1 MSPFE
6 QALRALP
13 KAELHVHLDGSLR
26 LQTLSDLDRVLNTGL
41 PRGDLDAIRAELKLG
56 AIRGSLEDY
65 LRGFERSLA
74 VLQTA
79 PGLRRVAQE
88 LVEDAARE
96 SIHHLEVRLCPDL
109 HCERGLSTSDVLE
122 AVRVGLTEGER
133 RFGIS
138 FGILVSA
145 MRHRSEKDSER
156 LAELAVSWK
165 ERGVVGFD
173 LAGIETENPCRVHR
187 AAFARVKRAGL
198 GLTLHAGEVTSAQ
211 AVADALDC
219 GADRIGHGTQ
229 LRDDPALLQRFVENA
244 VPLEM
249 CPSSNVQTGAVAGYE
264 DHPALHYL
272 RAGLRV
278 CVNTD
283 NRLMSQT
290 TVTDEL
296 MHLFRVHGLSWD
308 EAIKLCYNSFFSCF
322 ISDDRKEELSQ
333 RLELMASKLAP
344 SMDSN
349 VGRHDGR
356 SAR

>member
-1 MSPFE
+1 MSSFE

-41 PRGDLDAIRAELKLG
+41 PRAGLDAIRTELKLG
-56 AIRGSLEDY
+56 AIHGSLEDY
-65 LRGFERSLA
+65 LQGFTRSLA

-122 AVRVGLTEGER
+122 AVRVGLAEGER

-165 ERGVVGFD
+165 DRGVVGFD
-173 LAGIETENPCRVHR
+173 LAGIETGNPCHVHT
-187 AAFARVKRAGL
+187 AALARVKKAAL
-198 GLTLHAGEVTSAQ
+198 GLTLHAGEVTSAR
-211 AVADALDC
+211 AVAEALDC

-229 LRDDPALLQRFVENA
+229 LRDDPALLERLVESA

-249 CPSSNVQTGAVAGYE
+249 CPSSNVQTGAVAGYN
-264 DHPALHYL
+264 DHPALDYL
-272 RAGLRV
+272 RAGLCV
-278 CVNTD
+278 CINTD
-283 NRLMSQT
+283 SRLMSQT

-296 MHLFRVHGLSWD
+296 MHLFRAHRLTWK
-308 EAIKLCYNSFFSCF
+308 EAITLCDNSFFSCF
-322 ISDDRKEELSQ
+322 ISEERKKELSQ
-333 RLELMASKLAP
+333 RLELMAAKLKP
-344 SMDSN
+344 LIETSGER
-349 VGRHDGR
+349 VL
-356 SAR
+356 